1 MSVGD
6 LHRPPAVPLHVIVVA
21 GGEGHRARTGGD
33 EAPKQFQLVGGRLLL
48 LRGLD
53 AFLAVPGTASVTVAA
68 PPAWQAVVREA
79 LAATT
84 ALPAA
89 VCDGGATRTASTGLA
104 AEALLHAFDP
114 RDDDLVAVHDAARP
128 WVTAELVARLAAAA
142 ADHGGA
148 VPGVEVTDTVV
159 ALDDPGD
166 DGACGLRYLPRAGL
180 RALQTPQVFR
190 WRPFL
195 EAHRWARASGA
206 AFTDD
211 GGLLAARGLP
221 PVLVPGEPGNLKVTT
236 AEDLAAARAR
246 AEERP

>member
-1 MSVGD
+1 MVD

-53 AFLAVPGTASVTVAA
+53 AFLSLPGAASVTVAA
-68 PPAWQAVVREA
+68 PPAWQAVVHEA

-104 AEALLHAFDP
+104 AETLLHAFDP
-114 RDDDLVAVHDAARP
+114 RDGDLVAVHDAARP
-128 WVTAELVARLAAAA
+128 WVTAELIGRLAAAA
-142 ADHGGA
+142 AAHGGA
-148 VPGVEVTDTVV
+148 VPGVEVTDTIV
-159 ALDDPGD
+159 ALDDPD
-166 DGACGLRYLPRAGL
+166 DGACGLRYLPRDGL

-221 PVLVPGEPGNLKVTT
+221 PVLVPGEPGNRKITT

-246 AEERP
+246 AGDPT